1 MNLPAPRRP
10 GQGRSQLP
18 DLTHVAARGARPGS
32 WNSPPSHFAVLADY
46 FAAFVSLTEAERELL
61 RDLVAASRYHPPRR
75 DLWAVGT
82 PAPPPRMLVSGWACR
97 YRQLADGRRQIV
109 CFVLPGDFVGPVLQ
123 PRLPSSCA
131 VAAITEVE
139 TASAK
144 PLADA
149 AEAID
154 SAYPGLAHVAR
165 MTGQLQESLLS
176 DQIVRLG
183 QQSASARFAHL
194 MLDLGSR
201 LYRLGL
207 AETNRFALP
216 LTQEVLADALG
227 LSVVHL
233 NRTLQQLRRD
243 GLITWKNGV
252 IAFPQPDQ
260 IRALADW
267 SPPSRLTALASS
279 SL

>member
-1 MNLPAPRRP
+1 MKVANVRRL
-10 GQGRSQLP
+10 GHDGDWSSN
-18 DLTHVAARGARPGS
+18 LTHGVAKGAVSSS
-32 WNSPPSHFAVLADY
+32 WNSPPSHLAVLADY
-46 FAAFVSLTEAERELL
+46 FEAFVPLSEAERELL
-61 RDLVAASRYHPPRR
+61 RDLVAAARYHPPRR
-75 DLWAVGT
+75 DLWAVGS

-109 CFVLPGDFVGPVLQ
+109 CFVLPGDFVGPVVQ

-131 VAAITEVE
+131 VAAITQVE

-149 AEAID
+149 AEATD
-154 SAYPGLAHVAR
+154 SPYPGLAHVVR
-165 MTGQLQESLLS
+165 MTAQLQESLLS

-194 MLDLGSR
+194 MLELGSR

-207 AETNRFALP
+207 AEINRFAMP

-243 GLITWKNGV
+243 GLLTLKSGV
-252 IAFPQPDQ
+252 ITFPQPDK
-260 IRALADW
+260 IRVLADW
-267 SPPSRLTALASS
+267 SPPSRFPALVSP